1 MEFVAYPEFFVYPYL
16 TTAGWLPYRQII
28 DQHFPGLFFMPVN
41 FFTLGFINPR
51 SLKILSLLLVIF
63 QSALIYRIAKS
74 ISSRVYPLI
83 AMVTFA
89 LWQPF
94 FSGNHLWLKAVIL
107 PPGPIFLLCMEKC
120 YSLLVRCGFG
130 CGNPLQAVSRLTYL
144 HLNPHNIFPPGI

>member
-94 FSGNHLWLKAVIL
+94 FSGNHLWLESFKL
-107 PPGPIFLLCMEKC
+107 PPAPTSFFLLRKAN
-120 YSLLVRCGFG
+120 S
-130 CGNPLQAVSRLTYL
+130 
-144 HLNPHNIFPPGI
+144 

>member
-1 MEFVAYPEFFVYPYL
+1 MILCLVIQLLHLLILSPMDLLAYPEFFVYPYL
-16 TTAGWLPYRQII
+16 TSSGWLPYRQII

-94 FSGNHLWLKAVIL
+94 FSGNHLLL
-107 PPGPIFLLCMEKC
+107 ESFIFTPAPTLFFFFK
-120 YSLLVRCGFG
+120 
-130 CGNPLQAVSRLTYL
+130 
-144 HLNPHNIFPPGI
+144 